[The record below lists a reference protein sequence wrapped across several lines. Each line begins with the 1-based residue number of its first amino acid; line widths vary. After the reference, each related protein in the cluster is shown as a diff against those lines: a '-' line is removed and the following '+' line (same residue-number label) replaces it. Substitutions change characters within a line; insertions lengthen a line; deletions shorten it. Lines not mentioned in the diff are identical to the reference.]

1 MTGRDAGSLLNAKSG
16 GGRMDFVTVCICTY
30 RREAVMEA
38 IMSVGSQINV
48 CSVLAGILVIDNDET
63 DVLRSRIMALAP
75 LLPCPIDYV
84 HAPAKNISIAR
95 NAAIKAVKT
104 RWLAFL
110 DDDEVATETWLQ
122 NLLEMRSEA
131 EVVVGP
137 SVAQYDKSMPGWV
150 FRCDF
155 HSARMGVA
163 SSNAYS
169 GNVLID
175 LEFVDRFNCGFIVAL
190 GLTGGED
197 TIFFR
202 QLEQYGARFAYH
214 PNAVVHEI
222 VPFVRANM
230 RWVLRRMFR
239 SGQTHGLACKM
250 FEGRRF
256 ALLWLTASVK
266 LLASATMA
274 LFTLPGSDYSRK
286 WTARAAMHA
295 GALAY
300 ALRPK
305 ILQEY
310 A

>member
-1 MTGRDAGSLLNAKSG
+1 MTERDSGSLLNPKSG
-16 GGRMDFVTVCICTY
+16 GERAEAVTACICTY
-30 RREAVMEA
+30 RRDAVMEA
-38 IMSVGSQINV
+38 ILSIGSQTNV
-48 CSVLAGILVIDNDET
+48 CSILAGILVIDNDET
-63 DVLRSRIMALAP
+63 DVLRSKIMALAP
-75 LLPCPIDYV
+75 LLRFPIDYV

-95 NAAIKAVKT
+95 NTAIKAVKT

-122 NLLEMRSEA
+122 NLFEMRSQA

-137 SVAQYDKSMPGWV
+137 SVAQYDKGMPNWV
-150 FRCDF
+150 SRCDF
-155 HSARMGVA
+155 HSARMGFS

-175 LEFVDRFNCGFIVAL
+175 LEFVDKLNCEFIVEL

-202 QLEQYGARFAYH
+202 QLEQYGARFAYN

-222 VPFVRANM
+222 VPFARANM

-250 FEGRRF
+250 FDGRRF
-256 ALLWLTASVK
+256 VLLWLTASIK
-266 LLASATMA
+266 FLASALMA

-286 WTARAAMHA
+286 WTARAALHA
-295 GALAY
+295 GALTFAV
-300 ALRPK
+300 RPK